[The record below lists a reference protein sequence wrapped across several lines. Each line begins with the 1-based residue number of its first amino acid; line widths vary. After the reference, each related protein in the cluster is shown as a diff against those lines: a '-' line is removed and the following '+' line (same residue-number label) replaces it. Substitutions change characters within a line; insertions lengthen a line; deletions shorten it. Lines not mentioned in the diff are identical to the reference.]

1 MSEQIYVLDN
11 GVKRLANT
19 KELAQLE
26 ADRLTHQ
33 QELTI
38 LEAQIA
44 QRKAAEAKLTALGLT
59 SDDLKAL
66 GLSMDIPTP

>member
-1 MSEQIYVLDN
+1 MTEQIYVLDN

-33 QELTI
+33 QDLTI

-44 QRKAAEAKLTALGLT
+44 KRKAAEAKLTALGLT

-66 GLSMDIPTP
+66 GLSLEIAP